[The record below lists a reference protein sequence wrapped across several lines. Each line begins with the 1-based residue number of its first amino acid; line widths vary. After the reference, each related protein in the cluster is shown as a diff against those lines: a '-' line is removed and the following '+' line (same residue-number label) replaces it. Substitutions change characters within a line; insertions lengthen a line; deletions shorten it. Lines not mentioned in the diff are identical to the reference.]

1 MSMLYFH
8 IDHFIYCIK
17 CLIVVFM
24 ETLKSK
30 TTIEQRFGSAM
41 RFYDEVCKRGFQ
53 AEISRA
59 TGVDT
64 SNLSSIIRSVDI
76 LPSLKEGDSRYR
88 YRELSAS

>member
-8 IDHFIYCIK
+8 INHFIYCIK

-64 SNLSSIIRSVDI
+64 SNLSSIIRSDKGASEQVRRDI
-76 LPSLKEGDSRYR
+76 FEAAGQR
-88 YRELSAS
+88 AG